1 MVFPWMYVLFLGLVH
16 HGDSATLYGNSIS
29 AYTTPS
35 HTNASRINAEDN
47 NNQFTSE
54 TYRLDEFPKGK
65 VALHFP
71 CAESNIFATNCACH
85 MKCSEPT
92 CKAAY
97 KVCEKYKD
105 SHGCKYVLL
114 RGRGRNKIATMK
126 RSPTAE
132 EVQRFRVDRYPT
144 TMDEAMDVKGPW
156 QRSYRTTQKGA
167 ANPPF
172 LSELV
177 KRAGNMGRLT
187 VDAVMGNITPHP
199 LCSFNNN
206 TAIDIATTS
215 TTTTPP
221 LLAMGNR
228 ITTDSNDRELKEK
241 QFLQHGIALVSLNYR
256 TPMTL
261 LNTMRTWNSS
271 GLLHMVRERIIIL
284 NDPLPSEV
292 AISLE
297 HGFEIVQP
305 KDIFGAKTSKPNVL
319 TIGVQPT
326 FSIQSTNPSFQ
337 HQQSVIVIIY
347 QHMH

>member
-1 MVFPWMYVLFLGLVH
+1 MVFLWLCVFLLGWLVQPR
-16 HGDSATLYGNSIS
+16 DSKTLYGKSIS
-29 AYTTPS
+29 KYTTP
-35 HTNASRINAEDN
+35 HTNTTKKETPAEDN
-47 NNQFTSE
+47 TNNQYTSE

-85 MKCSEPT
+85 MKCTEPT

-132 EVQRFRVDRYPT
+132 EVQRFRIDRYPS
-144 TMDEAMDVKGPW
+144 TMEEVMDVKGPW
-156 QRSYRTTQKGA
+156 QRSYQTHLRRNTQKGT
-167 ANPPF
+167 NPPY
-172 LSELV
+172 LSDLV
-177 KRAGNMGRLT
+177 KRAGNKGQLT
-187 VDAVMGNITPHP
+187 LDAVMSNITPHP
-199 LCSFNNN
+199 LCASNNN
-206 TAIDIATTS
+206 TASGEI
-215 TTTTPP
+215 
-221 LLAMGNR
+221 
-228 ITTDSNDRELKEK
+228 TDSNREWKEK
-241 QFLQHGIALVSLNYR
+241 QFLKHGIALVSLNYR

-271 GLLHMVRERIIIL
+271 GLLQMVRERIIIL

-297 HGFEIVQP
+297 HGFDIVQP
-305 KDIFGAKTSKPNVL
+305 KDIYGAKTSKTNVL
-319 TIGVQPT
+319 TIGVGDT
-326 FSIQSTNPSFQ
+326 
-337 HQQSVIVIIY
+337 
-347 QHMH
+347 